1 MITALTIL
9 HIFLS
14 FFMIAV
20 VLLQQGKGA
29 SIGAAFGGSSQTL
42 FGARGAT
49 TFLAKMTVVFA
60 ALFMVTSLSL
70 AYMASKRG
78 VSSVVLD
85 EARGGGPASVTA
97 PVEKKEGA
105 ASGDAQSPATKTQ
118 GAAVPGTKTPA
129 GGETAR

>member
-1 MITALTIL
+1 MITVLTIL

-49 TFLAKMTVVFA
+49 TFLAKMTVAFA

-97 PVEKKEGA
+97 PAEKKEGA
-105 ASGDAQSPATKTQ
+105 APGPAPE
-118 GAAVPGTKTPA
+118 APSATPK
-129 GGETAR
+129 

>member
-1 MITALTIL
+1 
-9 HIFLS
+9 
-14 FFMIAV
+14 MIAV

-60 ALFMVTSLSL
+60 AFFMVTSLSL

-85 EARGGGPASVTA
+85 EARGGPASVTA